1 MLKKLFVLIPL
12 FSFLSIPVF
21 AQTPAS
27 PKNTE
32 STQKSKYRA
41 ITKVYKSF
49 QIQLGMDFS
58 GPIMFKDVP
67 DNNIDELTV
76 FKYGG
81 YLNFVLGNE
90 QLDLHRFGLGVSYFK
105 VAESDERDLSFINPY
120 FIYEIGFPFILQ
132 LKAGYTI
139 TQGTKDFKDN
149 YSGIYG
155 GINLK
160 YSFVEAGN
168 SVPVS
173 VSAGLGL
180 DAIIAAES
188 FEYSSVFAGLKI
200 EIIYHH

>member
-1 MLKKLFVLIPL
+1 
-12 FSFLSIPVF
+12 
-21 AQTPAS
+21 
-27 PKNTE
+27 
-32 STQKSKYRA
+32 
-41 ITKVYKSF
+41 
-49 QIQLGMDFS
+49 
-58 GPIMFKDVP
+58 
-67 DNNIDELTV
+67 
-76 FKYGG
+76 
-81 YLNFVLGNE
+81 
-90 QLDLHRFGLGVSYFK
+90 
-105 VAESDERDLSFINPY
+105 
-120 FIYEIGFPFILQ
+120 